1 MDAEVVVD
9 GISKRFGDV
18 VAVDGVSF
26 SVYRGEILTLLGP
39 SGCGKTTTLRII
51 AGLEKPD
58 RGRVY
63 IGGRDVTEL
72 PPQKRDVCLVFQEYA
87 VFPHMSVYENIA
99 FGLKIRGFSL
109 DDVRRV
115 VSEAAE
121 MLDLSEYLEKRAGR
135 VGLSEQQ
142 KIALAR
148 CMVVKPR
155 VLLLDEPLTLV
166 DARTRERMRR
176 ELREIQRK
184 IGITMLYVTHD
195 QLEALMLSDRIA
207 VMNRGKL
214 VQVGTPIEIYD
225 NPQSLFVAQFIGS
238 PTMNFIEGILKRYGE
253 SFILE
258 KDNLR
263 IPLSDVAKL
272 YNLENL
278 VDREIVIGFRPE
290 DGFISTEGAIEGSIE
305 VVEVVGDKLALHV
318 KVFRDVMIKVYT
330 TIYDEV
336 GIGSKVRLSIN
347 PNKIHVF
354 DRASGVKPPY
364 TGAEHGV
371 S

>member
-1 MDAEVVVD
+1 MNADVVVESV
-9 GISKRFGDV
+9 SKRFGDV

-26 SVYRGEILTLLGP
+26 DVYRGEIFTLLGP

-51 AGLEKPD
+51 AGLERPD

-63 IGGRDVTEL
+63 IGGKDVTDL

-99 FGLKIRGFSL
+99 FGLKIRRISPS
-109 DDVRRV
+109 DVGKR
-115 VSEAAE
+115 VSEVAE
-121 MLDLSEYLEKRAGR
+121 VLELTEHLEKRAGR

-148 CMVVKPR
+148 CMVVEPR

-166 DARTRERMRR
+166 DARTREKMRR

-207 VMNRGKL
+207 VMSKGKL

-238 PTMNFIEGILKRYGE
+238 PTMNFIEGVLRKYGG

-258 KDNLR
+258 SGNFR
-263 IPLSDVAKL
+263 IPLDDVAKL

-278 VDREIVIGFRPE
+278 MDREVVIGFRPE
-290 DGFISTEGAIEGSIE
+290 DGSIDAKGAVEGSVE
-305 VVEVVGDKLALHV
+305 VIEVVGDRLALHV
-318 KVFRDVMIKVYT
+318 RVFRDVVLKVYT
-330 TIYDEV
+330 TIYDDV
-336 GIGSKVRLSIN
+336 VIGSKVRLSVN
-347 PNKIHVF
+347 PNKVHVF
-354 DRASGVKPPY
+354 DKVSGRKPLP
-364 TGAEHGV
+364 TGVGHGIP
-371 S
+371 